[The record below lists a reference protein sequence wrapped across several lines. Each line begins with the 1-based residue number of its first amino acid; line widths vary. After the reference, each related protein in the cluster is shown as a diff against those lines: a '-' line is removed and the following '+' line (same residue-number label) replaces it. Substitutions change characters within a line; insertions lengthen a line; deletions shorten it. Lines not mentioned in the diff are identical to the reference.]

1 MRGRMEEKNYTALLQ
16 AKGCKPVLKY
26 GIACHKK
33 KCRVVMQELLYHL
46 PAAQVLILLGITLR
60 YEEFLSRISGGS
72 E

>member
-33 KCRVVMQELLYHL
+33 KCRVVMQELL
-46 PAAQVLILLGITLR
+46 
-60 YEEFLSRISGGS
+60 
-72 E
+72 